1 MSLNVESTIVRANT
15 PVVIRAESSAP
26 SELVIF
32 DRLGRPVYRASVYG
46 RTSIRYTFLDRG
58 VYIILLRDAFEHVK
72 KVILV
77 VPR

>member
-1 MSLNVESTIVRANT
+1 MSLHTESTIVRSNT
-15 PVVIRAESSAP
+15 PVVIRAESSSP
-26 SELVIF
+26 SELLIF
-32 DRLGRPVYRASVYG
+32 DRMGRPVYRAYVYG
-46 RTSIRYTFLDRG
+46 RTSLRYSFPDRG